1 MKKSVEDLLRDA
13 DPIRHEPSR
22 TDDDRDAIRRA
33 VLATAAQVPPT
44 TARFAAVR
52 APLALVA
59 LVLVFIVVGARF
71 WSRGGTDVMAA
82 VRFEARLA
90 EDAPGLGLRAV
101 RIPANGRTI
110 YLHPEP
116 IVTNSDIAQARVVEG
131 DGGRTFSVAITFT
144 ADGAA
149 KMLRA
154 TQGHIDRPLAI
165 LFDGEVALA
174 PTVRA
179 PMSASAIISGDY
191 TRSEV
196 ERIVSGIVGR

>member
-1 MKKSVEDLLRDA
+1 MNSVEDLLRDA
-13 DPIRHEPSR
+13 DPVRHEPPRS
-22 TDDDRDAIRRA
+22 DDDRDAIRQA
-33 VLATAAQVPPT
+33 MLATASHATPT
-44 TARFAAVR
+44 AARFSTFR

-59 LVLVFIVVGARF
+59 LVLVFIVVGSRF
-71 WSRGGTDVMAA
+71 WSRGASDVIAA

-90 EDAPGLGLRAV
+90 EDTPGLGLREV
-101 RIPANGRTI
+101 RMPGAGRTI

-116 IVTNSDIAQARVVEG
+116 VVTNSDIAQARLVEG
-131 DGGRTFSVAITFT
+131 DGGVTFSVAITFT

-154 TQGHIDRPLAI
+154 TQGHINRPLAI

-179 PMSASAIISGDY
+179 PMSTSAIISGNY